1 MKLITKFHDY
11 YDTPF
16 RQSAVDPK
24 HIFKRETSII
34 KIPHV
39 FSRYIYSKHYGFF
52 DLQNGN
58 GYIFKGIIGFCGK
71 LYPFITYHLSGQKQE
86 TFYTSITF
94 RKTCSNLFNRPEYR
108 EIYQKDFQNAFSE
121 FIQWLDNGIIKNWF
135 DSYELQKDQQLFSIF
150 EKYKTAYFLITGENW
165 KDIDSSERSKIM
177 ITLYPNLKDYQF
189 FKVFDTYHAFQ
200 AIEQYL
206 TNNLVKPDMIE
217 IKIPDK
223 LKAESKGFD
232 KWSFRKMSEKS

>member
-1 MKLITKFHDY
+1 MKLITNFHDY

-16 RQSAVDPK
+16 QHSAVDPK
-24 HIFKRETSII
+24 HIFKRETAVLQLRSECS
-34 KIPHV
+34 K
-39 FSRYIYSKHYGFF
+39 FIYSGSP
-52 DLQNGN
+52 
-58 GYIFKGIIGFCGK
+58 YINEDYRKCLFKGCIGFCGK
-71 LYPFITYHLSGQKQE
+71 LYPFIIYKPLGQDNE
-86 TFYTSITF
+86 IFYSTMDLQKKHPELLKNPSHKRRSFLNTS
-94 RKTCSNLFNRPEYR
+94 NNY
-108 EIYQKDFQNAFSE
+108 D
-121 FIQWLDNGIIKNWF
+121 QWLDKGMIKKWI
-135 DSYELQKDQQLFSIF
+135 DVYELYKDQQLLAIF

-165 KDIDSSERSKIM
+165 AEMTLRDRSSIVV
-177 ITLYPNLKDYQF
+177 TLYPNLKDYQF

-232 KWSFRKMSEKS
+232 KWSFRKMSEKA

>member
-1 MKLITKFHDY
+1 MKLITNFHDY

-16 RQSAVDPK
+16 RHSAVDPK
-24 HIFKRETSII
+24 HIFKRETSSIE
-34 KIPHV
+34 IPHV
-39 FSRYIYSKHYGFF
+39 FSRFIYSRNLSQLNTEHGVF
-52 DLQNGN
+52 
-58 GYIFKGIIGFCGK
+58 FKGFIGFCGK
-71 LYPFITYHLSGQKQE
+71 FYPFITFHPLGNPKE
-86 TFYTSITF
+86 IFYTSSELT
-94 RKTCSNLFNRPEYR
+94 KKHSNLFYDDT
-108 EIYQKDFQNAFSE
+108 KDRRLRGCTDT
-121 FIQWLDNGIIKNWF
+121 IQVWCKWLDTGIIKNWS
-135 DSYELQKDQQLFSIF
+135 DSYELHKDQQLFAFF
-150 EKYKTAYFLITGENW
+150 EKHKTAYFLVTGENW
-165 KDIDSSERSKIM
+165 KDIHSSERSKIM

-189 FKVFDTYHAFQ
+189 FKIFDTYHAFQ